1 MKLFRIART
10 VIRAAHFI
18 LHLASGVIL
27 ASTLRVYKGRQWYL
41 LASGQTLIRWWML
54 RASRLIG
61 LHINQYGRPVLKNAL
76 LVCNHVSFLDIL
88 AISSALPVRFLA
100 KQTIRS
106 WPVIGYLAALS
117 GSLFIERGQRHR
129 LQHSL
134 DALRWALAEPVPVLI
149 FPEGTTSLGNAV
161 LPFHTGL
168 FQAALDKQVAVQA
181 LTLHYRHH
189 DQSDRLAA
197 YIEDDNFLLNLLRLM
212 GRDKTEVH
220 LSFTPAIDTQ
230 GHNRRRLAA
239 FCHARIS
246 QNLAY
251 QLHYQARDTGLG
263 AVAQFGILDECQS

>member
-1 MKLFRIART
+1 MILIRTART
-10 VIRAAHFI
+10 ALRSTRLVI
-18 LHLASGVIL
+18 HLLIGVIL
-27 ASTLRVYKGRQWYL
+27 ASVLRLTRGQAWYL
-41 LASGQTLIRWWML
+41 QTSGQALVRWWMQ
-54 RASRLIG
+54 RASKIIG
-61 LHINQYGRPVLKNAL
+61 LHIDQYGTPVKHNVL
-76 LVCNHVSFLDIL
+76 LVCNHISFLDIL
-88 AISSALPVRFLA
+88 AISSAMPVRFLA
-100 KQTIRS
+100 KHDIRS
-106 WPVIGYLAALS
+106 WPVIGYLSALS
-117 GSLFIERGQRHR
+117 GSLFIERGKHHR
-129 LQHSL
+129 LRQSL
-134 DALRWALAEPVPVLI
+134 ITLRHALTQPVPVLI
-149 FPEGTTSLGNAV
+149 FPEGTTSDGRQV
-161 LPFHTGL
+161 LQFHTGL